1 MESRSETV
9 TNGISGAD
17 HASPEAVEEQVTAVA
32 DGEESPP
39 QETEIDPVLQSPIYK
54 LAEQLMTEASTAA
67 ELMKAEAI
75 QEAEAEA
82 AKIRADAELEAR
94 EHVLVPAR
102 AEAEAQSRTI
112 VATAEQN
119 AERVLKS
126 AAEEA
131 QALVQGAKQSAS
143 HIESETKA
151 RVQRLTDTVTQEI
164 RSALVDI
171 NDLLPPSEESAE
183 PSGDQLEEIAA
194 SAPLEREDGVEETS
208 APGPVGTG

>member
-1 MESRSETV
+1 M
-9 TNGISGAD
+9 
-17 HASPEAVEEQVTAVA
+17 
-32 DGEESPP
+32 
-39 QETEIDPVLQSPIYK
+39 
-54 LAEQLMTEASTAA
+54 
-67 ELMKAEAI
+67 
-75 QEAEAEA
+75 
-82 AKIRADAELEAR
+82 LE
-94 EHVLVPAR
+94 PAR

-131 QALVQGAKQSAS
+131 QALVQAAKQSAS

-171 NDLLPPSEESAE
+171 NDLLPPSEESAQ